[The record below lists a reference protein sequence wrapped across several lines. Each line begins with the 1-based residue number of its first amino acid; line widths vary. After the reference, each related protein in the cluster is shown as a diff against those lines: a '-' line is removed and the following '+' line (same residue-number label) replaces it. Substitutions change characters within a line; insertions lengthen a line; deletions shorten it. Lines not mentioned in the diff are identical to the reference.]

1 MSKILSKR
9 VNKVKPS
16 ATITIS
22 AKAMDLRAKGIDII
36 SLSAGEPDFDTPK
49 HIKEAAI
56 NAINQGQTKYTQVDG
71 TPELKDAI
79 IKKFKRDNNLDYKRE
94 NIIVST
100 GAKQTLYNLF
110 QSALGPED
118 EVIII
123 SPYWV
128 SYPDMIL
135 LADAKP
141 VFLNTHQ
148 EDNFKI
154 HKEDLEKCIT
164 EKTKLIIL
172 NSPSNPTGIT
182 FSKEQ
187 YLSLIHI

>member
-1 MSKILSKR
+1 MPKILSNR

-22 AKAMDLRAKGIDII
+22 AKAMDLRAQGIDII
-36 SLSAGEPDFDTPK
+36 SLSAGEPDFDTPV

-56 NAINQGQTKYTQVDG
+56 KAINQGQTKYTQVDG

-79 IKKFKRDNNLDYKRE
+79 IKKFKTDNNLDYERE

-110 QSALGPED
+110 QSVLGPED

-128 SYPDMIL
+128 SYPDMVL

-141 VFLNTHQ
+141 VFL
-148 EDNFKI
+148 
-154 HKEDLEKCIT
+154 
-164 EKTKLIIL
+164 KLIKKIIL
-172 NSPSNPTGIT
+172 R
-182 FSKEQ
+182 
-187 YLSLIHI
+187 